1 MILRIFAARA
11 GAELE
16 RIQAEEALKQSEER
30 EREKAER
37 LQLTL
42 TELKRTQ
49 SQLIQSAKM
58 SALGQM
64 VAGIAHEINNPVSFI
79 SCNINFARSY
89 FQDLLSIVEAY
100 QKNSSNPT
108 PEIEKLIAENQ
119 LDFLREDWSKLIQ
132 SMAVG
137 AERIQEIV
145 QSLKLFSRLDEA
157 EVKPTDI
164 HQAIDNTLLILQ
176 HRLRSVGKAS
186 EIEVI
191 KNYGKLP
198 LITCY
203 SSQLNQVFMNLLN
216 NAIDALENQP
226 SPRIITINTVP
237 VSAKE
242 QKTTNNRQSTTDKV
256 IIRIADNGAGMKQE
270 VQQKIFDPFFTTKSV
285 GSGTGLGLSI
295 SHQIVVEKHLGN
307 ITCVSAPGKGTEFII
322 EIPVSLPEKSR
333 DEITIYALSV

>member
-1 MILRIFAARA
+1 
-11 GAELE
+11 
-16 RIQAEEALKQSEER
+16 
-30 EREKAER
+30 
-37 LQLTL
+37 
-42 TELKRTQ
+42 TQ

-242 QKTTNNRQSTTDKV
+242 QKTTN
-256 IIRIADNGAGMKQE
+256 
-270 VQQKIFDPFFTTKSV
+270 
-285 GSGTGLGLSI
+285 
-295 SHQIVVEKHLGN
+295 
-307 ITCVSAPGKGTEFII
+307 
-322 EIPVSLPEKSR
+322 
-333 DEITIYALSV
+333 